1 MTGNMPQTVRFIT
14 VGSLKEAYLR
24 EAAAEYKKR
33 LSGLC
38 RVEEVELR
46 EVRLPDDPAE
56 AEIRRALE
64 SEAKA
69 ILAAV
74 PPRAYLIALCV
85 EGKQMSSPD
94 LSARLQA
101 LTGECSEVCFII
113 GSSHGLSPEVKAAA
127 KLRLSVSELTF
138 PHQLMRVILYEA
150 VYRTYQ
156 IAKGSK
162 YHK

>member
-1 MTGNMPQTVRFIT
+1 MMPRTVRFIT
-14 VGSLKEAYLR
+14 VGSLKESYLR

-33 LSGLC
+33 LSGMC
-38 RVEEVELR
+38 RVEEIELK
-46 EVRLPDDPAE
+46 EVRLPEDPSE
-56 AEIRRALE
+56 SEIKRALSE
-64 SEAKA
+64 EAKA

-74 PPRAYLIALCV
+74 PPRSFTIALCV

-94 LSARLQA
+94 LSRKLEAVTA
-101 LTGECSEVCFII
+101 ESGTICFII
-113 GSSHGLSPEVKAAA
+113 GSSHGLAPEVKSAAGM
-127 KLRLSVSELTF
+127 RLSVSELTF

-150 VYRTYQ
+150 VYRCYQ

>member
-1 MTGNMPQTVRFIT
+1 MMPQTVRFIT
-14 VGSLKEAYLR
+14 VGNLKESYLR

-33 LSGLC
+33 LSGMC
-38 RVEEVELR
+38 RVEEIELK
-46 EVRLPDDPAE
+46 EVKLPEDPSE
-56 AEIRRALE
+56 FEIKKALTE
-64 SEAKA
+64 EAKA
-69 ILAAV
+69 ILAAI
-74 PPRAYLIALCV
+74 PPRSYPVAMCV

-94 LSARLQA
+94 LSRKLESVTA
-101 LTGECSEVCFII
+101 ECGTLCFII

-127 KLRLSVSELTF
+127 KMRLSVSELTF

-150 VYRTYQ
+150 VYRCYQ

>member
-1 MTGNMPQTVRFIT
+1 MMPQTVRFIT
-14 VGSLKEAYLR
+14 VGNLKESYLR

-38 RVEEVELR
+38 RVEEIELK
-46 EVRLPDDPAE
+46 EVRLPDDPSE
-56 AEIRRALE
+56 AEIKKALAE
-64 SEAKA
+64 EAKV
-69 ILAAV
+69 ILAAI
-74 PPRAYLIALCV
+74 PPRAYPIALCV

-94 LSARLQA
+94 LSRKLESVTA
-101 LTGECSEVCFII
+101 ECGTLCFII
-113 GSSHGLSPEVKAAA
+113 GSSHGLALEVKAAA

-150 VYRTYQ
+150 VYRCYQ
-156 IAKGSK
+156 IAKGSR

>member
-1 MTGNMPQTVRFIT
+1 MMPQTVRFIT

-33 LSGLC
+33 LSGMC
-38 RVEEVELR
+38 RVEEIELK
-46 EVRLPDDPAE
+46 EVRLPEDPSDTEIKKALAE
-56 AEIRRALE
+56 
-64 SEAKA
+64 EAKA
-69 ILAAV
+69 IMAAI
-74 PPRAYLIALCV
+74 PPRSFPIAMCV

-94 LSARLQA
+94 LSRKLESVTADCGTL
-101 LTGECSEVCFII
+101 CFII

-127 KLRLSVSELTF
+127 KMRLSISELTF

-150 VYRTYQ
+150 VYRCYQ